1 MPFIT
6 LTCPQCS
13 APLPRQAHWR
23 TVTCP
28 YCHTSV
34 SRSEEVVQAAWFRD
48 ANQRVLGAL
57 DTPAQTVQVG
67 PLRYGIV
74 QPLGRGAHADVYLA
88 QRISALPERV
98 ILKLAR
104 PDVSDSGAA
113 LARGAQALDALQ
125 HSDAA
130 GAPYFTQR
138 LPQTV
143 VLGTARSN
151 FFSEQRALVL
161 RAPPGYWGS
170 LDEVLRRYHAK
181 GQVLDARHAV
191 WMWRRVLEVLAF
203 VHDSGWVHQEL
214 LPENL
219 LVHPG
224 DHGVQIIGWSRAARV
239 GSDPAARGRDL
250 AQLAWTVRALLC
262 GGNDPT
268 ETDLP
273 AHVPEP
279 LAQLLRQCAEV
290 PWCGQQGARGIDQ
303 ALRAA
308 ALQAFGPPRFL
319 RFDPP
324 A

>member
-34 SRSEEVVQAAWFRD
+34 SRSEEVVQAAWFRE
-48 ANQRVLGAL
+48 ASQRVLAAL
-57 DTPAQTVQVG
+57 DTPAQTAQVG
-67 PLRYGIV
+67 SLRLGIV

-104 PDVSDSGAA
+104 PDVADSDAA
-113 LARGAQALDALQ
+113 MARAAQALDALQ

-143 VLGTARSN
+143 VRGTARSN
-151 FFSEQRALVL
+151 FFSERPALVL
-161 RAPPGYWGS
+161 RAAPGYWGS

-181 GQVLDARHAV
+181 GQALDARHAV

-203 VHDSGWVHQEL
+203 VHDSGWVHHEL

-224 DHGVQIIGWSRAARV
+224 DHGVHIIGWSNAARA
-239 GSDPAARGRDL
+239 GADPAARGIDL
-250 AQLAWTVRALLC
+250 AQIAWTVRALLC

-268 ETDLP
+268 VTDPP
-273 AHVPEP
+273 AHVPAP
-279 LAQLLRQCAEV
+279 LAQLLRQCADAS
-290 PWCGQQGARGIDQ
+290 WCAQQGARGIDQ
-303 ALRAA
+303 ALRLAA
-308 ALQAFGPPRFL
+308 QQAFGPPRFL

-324 A
+324 V

>member
-1 MPFIT
+1 MPFIP
-6 LTCPQCS
+6 LICPQCS

-34 SRSEEVVQAAWFRD
+34 SRSDEVVQAAWFRD
-48 ANQRVLGAL
+48 ASQRVLAAL
-57 DTPAQTVQVG
+57 DTPAQTVQMG
-67 PLRYGIV
+67 SLRYAIL

-104 PDVSDSGAA
+104 PDVSGSNAA
-113 LARGAQALDALQ
+113 LERCAQALDALQ
-125 HSDAA
+125 QSDAT

-151 FFSEQRALVL
+151 FFSERPALVL
-161 RAPPGYWGS
+161 RAPAGYWGS

-181 GQVLDARHAV
+181 GQTLDARHAV

-203 VHDSGWVHQEL
+203 VHDSGWVHQAL

-224 DHGVQIIGWSRAARV
+224 DHGVLIIGWSRAAR
-239 GSDPAARGRDL
+239 GGANPAARGIDL
-250 AQLAWTVRALLC
+250 AQIAWTVRALLC

-268 ETDLP
+268 VTNLP
-273 AHVPEP
+273 APVPAP
-279 LAQLLRQCAEV
+279 LAQLLHQCADAA
-290 PWCGQQGARGIDQ
+290 WCAQQGARAIDQ

-308 ALQAFGPPRFL
+308 AQQAFGPPRFL

-324 A
+324 V

>member
-1 MPFIT
+1 MPFIP

-34 SRSEEVVQAAWFRD
+34 SRSEELVQAAWFRE
-48 ANQRVLGAL
+48 ASQRVLGTL
-57 DTPAQTVQVG
+57 DTPVHTAQVG
-67 PLRYGIV
+67 VLRYGIV
-74 QPLGRGAHADVYLA
+74 QPLGRGANADVYLA

-98 ILKLAR
+98 VLKLAR
-104 PDVSDSGAA
+104 PDVSGSEAA
-113 LARGAQALDALQ
+113 LAQAAQSLEALQ

-138 LPQTV
+138 LPQPV

-151 FFSEQRALVL
+151 FLSDRPALVL
-161 RAPPGYWGS
+161 RAPAGYWGS

-181 GQVLDARHAV
+181 GQALDARHAV

-203 VHDSGWVHQEL
+203 VHDSGWVHQAL

-224 DHGVQIIGWSRAARV
+224 DHGVQIIGWSRAVRA
-239 GSDPAARGRDL
+239 GTGAAARGIDL
-250 AQLAWTVRALLC
+250 AQIAWSVRALLC

-268 ETDLP
+268 ATDLP
-273 AHVPEP
+273 AHVPVS
-279 LAQLLRQCAEV
+279 LAQLLHQCADAR
-290 PWCGQQGARGIDQ
+290 WCTQQGARAIDQ
-303 ALRAA
+303 AVRAV
-308 ALQAFGPPRFL
+308 ALQTFGPPRFL
-319 RFDPP
+319 HFDPP
-324 A
+324 V

>member
-34 SRSEEVVQAAWFRD
+34 SRAEEVVQAAWFRD
-48 ANQRVLGAL
+48 ASQRVLAAL
-57 DTPAQTVQVG
+57 DTPAHTAQVG
-67 PLRYGIV
+67 VLRYGIV

-104 PDVSDSGAA
+104 PDVSGSEAA
-113 LARGAQALDALQ
+113 LAHAAQALDALQ
-125 HSDAA
+125 HSDAT

-151 FFSEQRALVL
+151 FFSERPALVL
-161 RAPPGYWGS
+161 RAPAGYWGS

-181 GQVLDARHAV
+181 GQALDARHAV

-214 LPENL
+214 RLENL

-224 DHGVQIIGWSRAARV
+224 DHGVLITGWSRAARV
-239 GSDPAARGRDL
+239 GADAATRGIDL
-250 AQLAWTVRALLC
+250 AQIAWSVRALLC
-262 GGNDPT
+262 TGHDPT
-268 ETDLP
+268 ATDLP
-273 AHVPEP
+273 TPVPAP
-279 LAQLLRQCAEV
+279 LAQLLRQCADAA
-290 PWCGQQGARGIDQ
+290 WCAQQGARGIDQ
-303 ALRAA
+303 AVRAA

-319 RFDPP
+319 RFDPQP
-324 A
+324 